1 MLIENGRTRQAIDQA
16 LAEASSA
23 LERLR
28 ADDATLGAIEAA
40 AEALIKAFESGGRA
54 FSCGNGGSMSEAMH
68 GKGASAPKKTRPAA
82 ADMEKKQREPDGRG
96 EHARAPRPRHGQ
108 RRADR
113 EREKRNLAGERDRQE
128 QPGLLSAGEGDA
140 QDQPVDD
147 QIDGGHCHQP
157 RRVLPASPALLHGPR
172 AGYSI
177 E

>member
-68 GKGASAPKKTRPAA
+68 GKGASTRARPVPATASAAPTESERKGTSQASAIDRSNPVCSPLAKAT
-82 ADMEKKQREPDGRG
+82 
-96 EHARAPRPRHGQ
+96 PRT
-108 RRADR
+108 
-113 EREKRNLAGERDRQE
+113 
-128 QPGLLSAGEGDA
+128 
-140 QDQPVDD
+140 
-147 QIDGGHCHQP
+147 
-157 RRVLPASPALLHGPR
+157 SP
-172 AGYSI
+172 
-177 E
+177 